1 MYKFLPTLLT
11 SVKILHRT
19 GATPVFLTVTDI
31 SPGAG
36 LYTDTTP
43 ALYYLR
49 SRRVNLVYR
58 LPGLVRV
65 VDKLARYLYDM
76 NIEESEQQPPGE
88 YNLAG
93 VNLGAMLDTSALQNV
108 FFYNPSFGVKR
119 SNNQMFRDIGCNY
132 CFWTI
137 HFRNRHQI
145 LGDSYSNR
153 ISTNTN
159 NNLRQAVD
167 SNLVCL
173 FKNRWSECPRE
184 IIRIKKKMENYL
196 ERRDLPYS
204 KYINW
209 PSCDSEDWMWR
220 YWGANYNT
228 LLHIKVRL
236 SVSPVISVTV
246 MVQSDVL
253 ITSLQDYWDPGNVF
267 NHCQSVGSLD
277 NECCPFTLSRPQGPP
292 KRNTA
297 LNDQKYKQ

>member
-31 SPGAG
+31 SPTAG
-36 LYTDTTP
+36 LYTATTP
-43 ALYYLR
+43 ALNYLR

-58 LPGLVRV
+58 LPGLVRI

-76 NIEESEQQPPGE
+76 NIEEAEFQPPGD

-119 SNNQMFRDIGCNY
+119 TNNQMFRDIGCDY

-137 HFRNRHQI
+137 HFRNRQQI
-145 LGDSYSNR
+145 LGENYSNK

-159 NNLRQAVD
+159 NNLRHAVD

-173 FKNRWSECPRE
+173 FKDRWSECPRE
-184 IIRIKKKMENYL
+184 IIRVKKKMENYL

-220 YWGANYNT
+220 YWGNNYDT
-228 LLHIKVRL
+228 LLDIKVR
-236 SVSPVISVTV
+236 SSSVISV
-246 MVQSDVL
+246 MMIL
-253 ITSLQDYWDPGNVF
+253 
-267 NHCQSVGSLD
+267 
-277 NECCPFTLSRPQGPP
+277 
-292 KRNTA
+292 
-297 LNDQKYKQ
+297 